1 MHHLSAT
8 PPPDSAPSRSSQSEA
23 FFLRGWALS
32 RGRTQGGWSLGCV
45 REEGFS
51 GSAGANTN
59 PSLGYP
65 NAIIVDGVVMQ
76 SEAEDLLRSRPLFL
90 GRARSLQEAFVEDVN
105 REKRFSFARLWQ
117 GRCFPPAASAVGYQK
132 EWKGFKWDCRG
143 KVLWTSL
150 RGWVESKIRMPEADR
165 S

>member
-32 RGRTQGGWSLGCV
+32 RGRTQGGWSLSCV
-45 REEGFS
+45 RAEGFS
-51 GSAGANTN
+51 GSAEANTN

-65 NAIIVDGVVMQ
+65 SAIIVDGVEMQ
-76 SEAEDLLRSRPLFL
+76 SEAEDVHVRNSWAERGVCRKHSLKMSR
-90 GRARSLQEAFVEDVN
+90 VN

-117 GRCFPPAASAVGYQK
+117 GRCFPPAGTAVGYQK